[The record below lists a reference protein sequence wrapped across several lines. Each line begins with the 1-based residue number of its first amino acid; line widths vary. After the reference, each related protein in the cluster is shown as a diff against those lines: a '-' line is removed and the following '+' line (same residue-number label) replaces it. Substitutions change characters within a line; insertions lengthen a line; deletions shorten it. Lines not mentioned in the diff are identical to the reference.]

1 MHDNRE
7 WNLVLDISASRK
19 PHTRIYW
26 NEDLLYDSAYSAVL
40 LLRFSIRW
48 KSDIWIHEWLNASP
62 LWTSQKI
69 LEEKSRCN
77 DIFVW
82 KDEERT
88 FWWFVQILIILM
100 IDLQTL
106 YGSQCEDFCK
116 QLEALAKGKD
126 QRFVFSHAAWS
137 NPKRCVSRPV
147 RCAGWCEVGVHLGLT
162 VDLLYLVKDTYAPSL
177 GYELLL
183 KLLNT

>member
-1 MHDNRE
+1 MKIRY
-7 WNLVLDISASRK
+7 LDSWMTECVTTMNFPEHFRRK
-19 PHTRIYW
+19 ITLQWH
-26 NEDLLYDSAYSAVL
+26 LQQL
-40 LLRFSIRW
+40 
-48 KSDIWIHEWLNASP
+48 
-62 LWTSQKI
+62 
-69 LEEKSRCN
+69 
-77 DIFVW
+77 FVW

-100 IDLQTL
+100 IDLQTP

-183 KLLNT
+183 KLLNS